1 VILEERGI
9 ATATICTEEFAHLG
23 KLEASALGVPYLP
36 IIVVPHPVADLKP
49 EEVHA
54 LAERV
59 FGEIVYALTEPRE
72 KLMAELRDK
81 TYPMPSRVF
90 APRPVFAR

>member
-1 VILEERGI
+1 MILEERGI

-23 KLEASALGVPYLP
+23 KLEASALGMPYLP

-49 EEVHA
+49 EGVHA
-54 LAERV
+54 LVDRV
-59 FGEIVYALTEPRE
+59 FGEIVHALTEPRE
-72 KLMAELRDK
+72 KLMAEFGDK

>member
-1 VILEERGI
+1 MILEERGI

-23 KLEASALGVPYLP
+23 KLEATALGMPYLP

-54 LAERV
+54 LADRV

-72 KLMAELRDK
+72 KLMAEFGNK
-81 TYPMPSRVF
+81 TYPKPSRVF
-90 APRPVFAR
+90 VPRPVFAR